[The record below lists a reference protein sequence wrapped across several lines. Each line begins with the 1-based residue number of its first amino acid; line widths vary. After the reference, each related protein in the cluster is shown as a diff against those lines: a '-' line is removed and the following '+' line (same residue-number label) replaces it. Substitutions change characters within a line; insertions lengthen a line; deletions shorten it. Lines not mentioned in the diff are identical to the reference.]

1 MAEKTMYNYKKTLQ
15 IPIEFF
21 DITFKRAILL
31 SKNNETAVKIKINEV
46 PDLVGCFLLPSSS

>member
-1 MAEKTMYNYKKTLQ
+1 MYNYKKTLQ

-21 DITFKRAILL
+21 DVTFKRAILL